1 MGTFQRMTDRQEN
14 FFNVDAMEQGIRR
27 TLSEGMETRV
37 FSGDS
42 AMISIVRVGADQS
55 GKLHSHPEEQWGFLF
70 RGSGVRIQ
78 DGKEIAVS
86 AGDFWRT
93 PGNVE
98 HGFRAGPEGA
108 VVFDVFAPP
117 REDYKKPGS
126 GFGG

>member
-1 MGTFQRMTDRQEN
+1 MTDPKEN

-42 AMISIVRVGADQS
+42 AMISIVRIGPNSS

-70 RGSGVRIQ
+70 RGSGVRTQ
-78 DGKEIAVS
+78 DGEEIAVS

-93 PGNVE
+93 PGSVE

-126 GFGG
+126 GFGD

>member
-1 MGTFQRMTDRQEN
+1 MTDQKNN
-14 FFNVDAMEQGIRR
+14 FFNVDAMEQGIPR
-27 TLSEGMETRV
+27 TLSDGLETRV

-42 AMISIVRVGADQS
+42 AMISIVRIGPNSS

-70 RGSGVRIQ
+70 RGSGVRTQ
-78 DGKEIAVS
+78 DGKEISVS
-86 AGDFWRT
+86 VGDFWRT

-126 GFGG
+126 GFGV